1 MLLGFTIALLAAP
14 VAMTA
19 VAGQSEEPAPASDV
33 TTDAAA
39 DAPTEA
45 QADMPADA
53 PADMPADAPADA
65 EPGLSTEVPTATPTA
80 TPTVVPTATPTP
92 LPTATPIPLP
102 IVLQQVVQRSNDQQV
117 QAIATRNL
125 SLVADT
131 VTDDHF
137 RDLANTLQDLLN
149 HKVTGIALLKLDW
162 GPIVVA
168 ADGSSAVVT
177 TFETWRVVSQEGS
190 VDDAPHRNDYTLVRD
205 NATATWRIKST
216 VQVPVP
222 PQPGA
227 VVAPQ

>member
-1 MLLGFTIALLAAP
+1 
-14 VAMTA
+14 MTA
-19 VAGQSEEPAPASDV
+19 VAGQSEEAAPASDV
-33 TTDAAA
+33 TTDAPA
-39 DAPTEA
+39 DVPTEA
-45 QADMPADA
+45 QADVPTEAQTDA
-53 PADMPADAPADA
+53 PADV

-80 TPTVVPTATPTP
+80 TPTVVPTATPTAI
-92 LPTATPIPLP
+92 PTATPIPLP
-102 IVLQQVVQRSNDQQV
+102 TVLQQVVQRSNDQQV

-216 VQVPVP
+216 VQVPLP